1 MRTRS
6 RAVQQVITKTH
17 VATGDVD
24 DGPNMLPISD
34 DGSLDSS
41 LGRRDSESE
50 GGIWDG
56 HNDDFGSN
64 APEGVIWDSHNDDFG
79 PNAPEGAVLD
89 TWYPGI

>member
-6 RAVQQVITKTH
+6 RAVQQVLTKTP

-56 HNDDFGSN
+56 RN
-64 APEGVIWDSHNDDFG
+64 
-79 PNAPEGAVLD
+79 
-89 TWYPGI
+89 